1 VTADDAVP
9 REVTDI
15 LLWRAAQAVLA
26 RHWPADPARRPG
38 ASPTCAQCRV
48 LWPCR
53 AYSFA
58 REAEDLARG
67 PHRHSLPRPPADRHR
82 AATGAGPATGWLP
95 DLGDVVLVSE
105 IGQEPA
111 EFRVIDVVPLPGNH
125 LQLTGWYLDADPL
138 VERTLRVPATAI
150 RPHRPG

>member
-1 VTADDAVP
+1 VSAEDAIP
-9 REVTDI
+9 REVTDV

-26 RHWPADPARRPG
+26 RHWPNDAARRPG
-38 ASPTCAQCRV
+38 TSPTCRQCRV

-67 PHRHSLPRPPADRHR
+67 PHRRSLPPPPADRN
-82 AATGAGPATGWLP
+82 GWLP
-95 DLGDVVLVSE
+95 DLGDIVIVAE
-105 IGQEPA
+105 IGREPA
-111 EFRVIDVVPLPGNH
+111 PFRVIDVAPLPANH
-125 LQLTGWYLDADPL
+125 LHLTGWYLDADPL

-150 RPHRPG
+150 RPYRPH